1 MNFSKYSARRSLAVA
16 LLGAA
21 PLQAAWSDE
30 TDGPPGA
37 DGRHWGIGLGGGI
50 QTQPYAGVD
59 RKTQA
64 LPILFFENRYVR
76 LIGPGIDLK
85 LPDAGPVSFALRA
98 RYSGEGYTE
107 DDSPM
112 LAGMGSRHGGVWL
125 GASARWRNDIA
136 QVFSEVSGDVSGRSN
151 GLQARL
157 GIDKEFRLGRFGLT
171 PGISATWYDS
181 KYVDYYYGVTSAEAL
196 ATRAQYSGRATVNT
210 ELSLRSRYMLS
221 PQSALTFEIG
231 ATRLGSGITDS
242 PLVDRS
248 TTAKVGVG
256 YLYRF

>member
-98 RYSGEGYTE
+98 RYSGEGYAE
-107 DDSPM
+107 DDSPT
-112 LAGMGSRHGGVWL
+112 LAGMASRHGGVWL

-136 QVFSEVSGDVSGRSN
+136 QVFTEASGDASGRSK

-157 GIDKEFRLGRFGLT
+157 GIDKEFRLGRFSLT
-171 PGISATWYDS
+171 PGVSATWYDS
-181 KYVDYYYGVTSAEAL
+181 KYIDYYYGVTSAEAL
-196 ATRAQYSGRATVNT
+196 ASRAQYSGRATVNT

>member
-1 MNFSKYSARRSLAVA
+1 MNFPKYSARRSLAVA
-16 LLGAA
+16 LIGAA
-21 PLQAAWSDE
+21 PLQATWSAE
-30 TDGPPGA
+30 PEGPPDA
-37 DGRHWGIGLGGGI
+37 DGRHWAIGLGGGI

-59 RKTQA
+59 RKAQA
-64 LPILFFENRYVR
+64 LPILFFQNQYVR
-76 LIGPGIDLK
+76 VMGLGVDLK

-98 RYSGEGYTE
+98 RYSGEGYAE
-107 DDSPM
+107 DDSPR
-112 LAGMGSRHGGVWL
+112 LAGMASRHGGVWL

-136 QVFSEVSGDVSGRSN
+136 TMFSEVSSDASGHSK

-157 GIDKEFRLGRFGLT
+157 GIDKEFRLGRVSLT
-171 PGISATWYDS
+171 PGVSATWYDN

-196 ATRAQYSGRATVNT
+196 ASRAQYGGRATVNT

>member
-1 MNFSKYSARRSLAVA
+1 MNLPKYSACRGFAIV
-16 LLGAA
+16 LLSAA

-30 TDGPPGA
+30 PEGPPD
-37 DGRHWGIGLGGGI
+37 DGRHWAIGLGGGVE
-50 QTQPYAGVD
+50 TQPYAGVE
-59 RKTQA
+59 RKAQA
-64 LPILFFENRYVR
+64 LPILLFQNQYVR
-76 LIGPGIDLK
+76 VMGPSVDLK

-98 RYSGEGYTE
+98 RYSGDGYAE
-107 DDSPM
+107 DDSPT

-136 QVFSEVSGDVSGRSN
+136 TVFGEVSGDASGHSN
-151 GLQARL
+151 GLQARV
-157 GIDKEFRLGRFGLT
+157 GVDKEFRFGRLGLT
-171 PGISATWYDS
+171 PALSATWYDS
-181 KYVDYYYGVTSAEAL
+181 KYIDYYYGVTSAQAL
-196 ATRAQYSGRATVNT
+196 ATRAQYSGRATLNA
-210 ELSLRSRYMLS
+210 ELSLRGRYILT

-248 TTAKVGVG
+248 TTAKAGVG

>member
-1 MNFSKYSARRSLAVA
+1 MNLSKYSARRRLAVA
-16 LLGAA
+16 LLVAA

-30 TDGPPGA
+30 PDGPPGA
-37 DGRHWGIGLGGGI
+37 DGRHWGIGLGGGV

-59 RKTQA
+59 RKAQA
-64 LPILFFENRYVR
+64 LPLLFFENRYVR
-76 LIGPGIDLK
+76 VMGPGVDFK

-98 RYSGEGYTE
+98 RYSGEGYAE
-107 DDSPM
+107 DDSPT

-125 GASARWRNDIA
+125 GASVHWRNDIA
-136 QVFSEVSGDVSGRSN
+136 TVFGEVSSDASGHSN
-151 GLQARL
+151 GLQARV
-157 GIDKEFRLGRFGLT
+157 GIDKEFRLGRVSLT
-171 PGISATWYDS
+171 PALSATWYDS
-181 KYVDYYYGVTSAEAL
+181 KYVDYYYGVTSAQAL
-196 ATRAQYSGRATVNT
+196 ATRAQYSGRSTVNT
-210 ELSLRSRYMLS
+210 ELSLRGRYLLT

-231 ATRLGSGITDS
+231 TARLGSGVADS

>member
-1 MNFSKYSARRSLAVA
+1 MNFPKYSARRRLAVA
-16 LLGAA
+16 LLSAA

-30 TDGPPGA
+30 PDGPPGA

-59 RKTQA
+59 RKAQA

-76 LIGPGIDLK
+76 VIGPGVDLK

-98 RYSGEGYTE
+98 RYSGEGYAE
-107 DDSPM
+107 DDSPL

-125 GASARWRNDIA
+125 GASARWHNDIA
-136 QVFSEVSGDVSGRSN
+136 QVFSEVSGDASGHSK
-151 GLQARL
+151 GLQARV
-157 GIDKEFRLGRFGLT
+157 GIEKAFRFGRFNLT
-171 PGISATWYDS
+171 PSLSATWYDS

-196 ATRAQYSGRATVNT
+196 ATRAQYDGRATVNT

-221 PQSALTFEIG
+221 PQSAITLDVG
-231 ATRLGSGITDS
+231 VTRLGSGIRGS
-242 PLVDRS
+242 SLVDRS
-248 TTAKVGVG
+248 STAKVGMG